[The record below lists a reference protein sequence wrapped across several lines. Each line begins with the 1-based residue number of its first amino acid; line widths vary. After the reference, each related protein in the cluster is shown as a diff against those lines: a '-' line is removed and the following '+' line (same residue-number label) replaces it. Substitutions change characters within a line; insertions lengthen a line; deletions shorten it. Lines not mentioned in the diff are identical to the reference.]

1 MCFLIFSFLF
11 LDVIGDLEYY
21 LGRLVCVILDSRYR
35 VGMDTLVVIYLWN
48 CLAMLV
54 FGFGYS
60 VTNGESRLGRDL
72 FRLDGF
78 GLVLMCYCFGSD
90 LEVLFGSVLFGF
102 GKWIS

>member
-48 CLAMLV
+48 CVAMLV

-60 VTNGESRLGRDL
+60 
-72 FRLDGF
+72 FIF
-78 GLVLMCYCFGSD
+78 
-90 LEVLFGSVLFGF
+90 
-102 GKWIS
+102 